1 MSHKPAKPIQQQIQD
16 LINVRKA
23 RLQKEIQEFEQKKRD
38 AEYVYGLGG
47 GTTGRCEK
55 AIQIRED
62 ELEELEALSKSYGGP
77 VTTTI
82 KTTMYRYRCQCGS
95 VVETRQPV
103 SREYID
109 CPFCRGGI
117 SKVTQEKKEREIILP
132 PKPNY
137 YTMEE
142 WRKAHE

>member
-1 MSHKPAKPIQQQIQD
+1 M
-16 LINVRKA
+16 
-23 RLQKEIQEFEQKKRD
+23 
-38 AEYVYGLGG
+38 YGLGG
-47 GTTGRCEK
+47 GTAGRCEK

-62 ELEELEALSKSYGGP
+62 ELEQLEALSKSYGGP

-82 KTTMYRYRCQCGS
+82 KVTMYRYRCQCGS
-95 VVETRQPV
+95 IVETRQPV